1 MKKNIILYL
10 LVLGVL
16 LVMPFATAKAA
27 ANVEVSK
34 IELVEISDGV
44 VVNNEPKANGLN
56 IDFDLAFAN
65 IHDVV
70 KYKVTIKNND
80 DKAYIM
86 TNQTTQVSD
95 YMKYEYVFADDNNE
109 LEANGEKE
117 INIIITYESEVP
129 TAALSGGKY
138 EETNSVE
145 FKLVNTAT
153 GELVENPKTSD
164 NLLIY
169 VNILIASLIL
179 CGIAIKTKK
188 VRKTVAVFALLLVVI
203 PTGVKALEEIS
214 FKLNSKIE
222 ISKDRKLC
230 LTISAYP
237 IGDFD
242 FENYDFIFGNK
253 WTEYVDS
260 NLNEHFI
267 YSNTENEVLYT
278 KDADNGLY
286 LDTITFVPAN
296 YFSCYENF
304 TKDVLSILNGRDISE
319 LSEEEVSQVE
329 AIISSDEFAA
339 KRDACYKI
347 LEDTQE
353 VNKNELI
360 KPSKNGCYVLTR
372 SINNNDN

>member
-129 TAALSGGKY
+129 TAALSSGKY

-222 ISKDRKLC
+222 ISKDRKFC
-230 LTISAYP
+230 FVYDYQDYK
-237 IGDFD
+237 GDRQEFD
-242 FENYDFIFGNK
+242 FEAGQKWQDIIDGTGVFNISDENVIYNEIEGSESGEVIYYATEAYDKCLKDLDKDIEAILQGRDFNELTNEEKEQVISI
-253 WTEYVDS
+253 TSSEEYNNGYNECNTMLN
-260 NLNEHFI
+260 NLTNVKK
-267 YSNTENEVLYT
+267 T
-278 KDADNGLY
+278 
-286 LDTITFVPAN
+286 DTIKSN
-296 YFSCYENF
+296 
-304 TKDVLSILNGRDISE
+304 DR
-319 LSEEEVSQVE
+319 
-329 AIISSDEFAA
+329 
-339 KRDACYKI
+339 
-347 LEDTQE
+347 
-353 VNKNELI
+353 
-360 KPSKNGCYVLTR
+360 GCYIVTLP
-372 SINNNDN
+372 